1 MQNIKKIISLIV
13 LACFLN
19 LALPTVIAAPNITK
33 TEAEG
38 KVEDKLNE
46 LRDDDLD
53 IIKGSKRLKE
63 SGTTIDPNFVESDL
77 EYEVLPNIL
86 NIVFKFSGIIIM
98 IIFFYAGT
106 RLIFGYG
113 DEETLNELKNIIIY
127 TIIGGGVIM
136 ASLAVVSA
144 IIAFFT
150 SLNV

>member
-19 LALPTVIAAPNITK
+19 LALPTVMAAPNITK
-33 TEAEG
+33 TPEEAKVEG
-38 KVEDKLNE
+38 KLKE
-46 LRDDDLD
+46 LRKGDLD

-63 SGTTIDPNFVESDL
+63 GDTPIDPNFVESDL

-113 DEETLNELKNIIIY
+113 DEESLNELKNIIIY